1 MPAYVSPG
9 VYVIEKDWSD
19 YSPSL
24 NATNVG
30 IMGFASQGPLGKA
43 TLVTNADQLITTF
56 GRPDDVTGGQGLIG
70 AYHILDRTNTVYFTR
85 VATSDAALADAA
97 VEIGTAPHV
106 QTGNTLDPASYHFFM
121 VDVTDGDG
129 ASKTPN
135 GPELVNV
142 GQASSYFASAT
153 GADAVVTA
161 SDRVASTSS
170 PFIFRKTAASA
181 GDFVGTWAG
190 SGASIKVWAWSSTA
204 PFPTVPAGT
213 LASQVQSFSGTAGNS
228 GDAFSS
234 TTGNMDLVG
243 YDGWA
248 AVAAAAGASGN
259 GVTLSADATNGG
271 AYVTRTLYPGAGY
284 NYSSIIRSY
293 GVKTAGLQSVVTSR
307 RGSESDF
314 ALTVAGGAEESHL
327 VELVSTPAGI
337 DKDPEA
343 VINNTSD
350 ETNKTSDYIIG
361 EYAVDVSSRDDVLWN
376 IPTTWGDALVANGTT
391 SATVI
396 DKAGASQ
403 TPALSGL
410 KYSKLVAG
418 TYNFTGGNNGDLSG
432 KTFSDAD
439 VKAAV
444 IGNAADGNGIYS
456 YLKEDVDISI
466 LAIPGCT
473 EQNIVNN
480 AVSIAET
487 SQEFLFV
494 TNPPF
499 GISTPQTA
507 IAWSNG
513 AAEGRTAALN
523 SSYACAY
530 WPWVKL
536 FNPFLQIDEY
546 VSPDIFAIRQMA
558 FTDANFDAWFA
569 PAGLVRGRLTK
580 PVDVEV
586 VLTQG
591 DRDALYGPGNIIN
604 PVQKFLT
611 EGIVLWGQRTT
622 QRAATA
628 LDRINVRR
636 LMIVIRKMLL
646 ASTRQFVFEP
656 NDAATWK
663 RVQNAVE
670 PLMADIKSRRGVV
683 DFKVICDSTTNTPIR
698 IDRNELWCKVILQ
711 PTKAAEVIVFEL
723 NLTSATLGLDLP
735 TA

>member
-1 MPAYVSPG
+1 MPSYVSPG

-19 YSPSL
+19 YTPSL
-24 NATNVG
+24 NSTNVG
-30 IMGFASQGPLGKA
+30 IIGFASQGPTGKA
-43 TLVTNADQLITTF
+43 TLITTADQLLTTF
-56 GRPDDVTGGQGLIG
+56 GRPDDVVGGQGLIG

-85 VATSDAALADAA
+85 VNTIDAEVADAA
-97 VEIGTAPHV
+97 VHIGNCPHV
-106 QTGNTLDPASYHFFM
+106 KTSNAIDSDAFHFFAIE
-121 VDVTDGDG
+121 VYDG
-129 ASKTPN
+129 AGNSKTGTP
-135 GPELVNV
+135 LFVSV
-142 GQASSYFASAT
+142 LQASSYFSGAS
-153 GADAVVTA
+153 GADAVAAAVNQATSPA
-161 SDRVASTSS
+161 SPYS
-170 PFIFRKTAASA
+170 FRKTADEA
-181 GDFVGTWAG
+181 GHFIGSYAG
-190 SGASIKVWAWSSTA
+190 SGASIKVWGWSSTNA
-204 PFPTVPAGT
+204 FPTIPAGT
-213 LASQVQSFSGTAGNS
+213 SIAGLASFSGTTI
-228 GDAFSS
+228 GDALSS
-234 TTGNMDLVG
+234 TTGNMQFSAN
-243 YDGWA
+243 DGWQDK
-248 AVAAAAGASGN
+248 AAASGGVQSSALTLDPANAS
-259 GVTLSADATNGG
+259 GG

-284 NYSSIIRSY
+284 NYSSTVETY
-293 GVKTAGLQSVVTSR
+293 GLKVNGLQ
-307 RGSESDF
+307 DF
-314 ALTVAGGAEESHL
+314 VAASQGPDTTFNLLVGGGAEESNL
-327 VELVSTPAGI
+327 VQMVKSTTGI
-337 DKDPEA
+337 DLNPEA
-343 VINNTSD
+343 VINNTAD
-350 ETNKTSDYIIG
+350 ETNKTSDFIIG
-361 EYAVDVSSRDDVLWN
+361 EFAIDNADRDDVLWTV
-376 IPTTWGDALVANGTT
+376 PTAWGQGFGANGAPSLKVFTASGSSAVDATT
-391 SATVI
+391 TAI
-396 DKAGASQ
+396 
-403 TPALSGL
+403 L
-410 KYSKLVAG
+410 YSKLVDG
-418 TYNFTGGNNGDLSG
+418 TYSFAGGVNGDLSG
-432 KTFSDAD
+432 RSFSDEV

-444 IGNAADGNGIYS
+444 IGDAALNTGIYS
-456 YLKEDVDISI
+456 YLKEDVDISL

-480 AVSIAET
+480 AISIAES
-487 SQEFLFV
+487 SQEYLFV

-499 GISTPQTA
+499 GISTPQNA

-513 AAEGRTAALN
+513 VAEGRTAALN
-523 SSYACAY
+523 SSYAAVY

-536 FNPFLQIDEY
+536 FNPFTRIDEY

-622 QRAATA
+622 QRTATA

-663 RVQNAVE
+663 RVTNAVE

-683 DFKVICDSTTNTPIR
+683 DFKVICDATTNTPIR

-735 TA
+735 TT

>member
-19 YSPSL
+19 YTPSL
-24 NATNVG
+24 NSTNVG
-30 IMGFASQGPLGKA
+30 VIGFASQGPTGKA
-43 TLVTNADQLITTF
+43 TLITNADQLLTTF
-56 GRPDDVTGGQGLIG
+56 GRPDDVQGGQGIIG

-85 VATSDAALADAA
+85 VHTDDAVVADAA
-97 VEIGTAPHV
+97 VHIGNCPHV
-106 QTGNTLDPASYHFFM
+106 ATHDDLDPNKFGFFAIE
-121 VDVTDGDG
+121 VEDG
-129 ASKTPN
+129 AGNPRTTTP
-135 GPELVNV
+135 LFVSV
-142 GQASSYFASAT
+142 LQASSYFSGAT
-153 GADAVVTA
+153 AADAVVTA
-161 SDRVASTSS
+161 VNQSTSPTS
-170 PFIFRKTAASA
+170 PFSFRKTSASA
-181 GDFVGTWAG
+181 GDFIGSYAG
-190 SGASIKVWAWSSTA
+190 SGATIKVYGWQHTA
-204 PFPTVPAGT
+204 AFPSIPAGT
-213 LASQVQSFSGTAGNS
+213 AVTDLTGFDA
-228 GDAFSS
+228 DAFSS
-234 TTGNMDLVG
+234 TNSVVLSSHTGFS
-243 YDGWA
+243 YDATGEGS
-248 AVAAAAGASGN
+248 AGVTSS
-259 GVTLSADATNGG
+259 GVTLVPTAASGG

-284 NYSSIIRSY
+284 NYSSTVATY
-293 GVKTAGLQSVVTSR
+293 GLKTTGLQSNVVASQGPDSTFNLLI
-307 RGSESDF
+307 G
-314 ALTVAGGAEESHL
+314 GGAEESNA
-327 VELVSTPAGI
+327 VQMVKDTTGI
-337 DKDPEA
+337 DLNPEA
-343 VINNTSD
+343 VINSTTD
-350 ETNKTSDYIIG
+350 ETNKTSDYIVG
-361 EYAVDVSSRDDVLWN
+361 EFAVDNADRDDVLWTL
-376 IPTTWGDALVANGTT
+376 PASWGAAFGGTNT
-391 SATVI
+391 LTAI
-396 DKAGASQ
+396 DNAAAGV
-403 TPALSGL
+403 TGDGSGFV
-410 KYSKLVAG
+410 YAKLVDG
-418 TYNFTGGNNGDLSG
+418 TYNFAGGVNGDLSG
-432 KTFSDAD
+432 KTFSDED

-444 IGNAADGNGIYS
+444 IGSAAANTGIYS
-456 YLKEDVDISI
+456 YLKEDVDISL

-480 AVSIAET
+480 AISIAES
-487 SQEFLFV
+487 SQEYLFV

-499 GISTPQTA
+499 GISSPQNA

-513 AAEGRTAALN
+513 IAEGRTAALN
-523 SSYACAY
+523 SSYAAVY

-536 FNPFLQIDEY
+536 FNPFTRIDEY

-580 PVDVEV
+580 PVDVEL

-622 QRAATA
+622 QRTATA

-663 RVQNAVE
+663 RVTNAVE

-683 DFKVICDSTTNTPIR
+683 DFKVICDATTNTPIR

-735 TA
+735 TT

>member
-1 MPAYVSPG
+1 MPSYVSPG

-19 YSPSL
+19 YTPSL
-24 NATNVG
+24 NSTNVG
-30 IMGFASQGPLGKA
+30 IIGFASQGPTGKA
-43 TLVTNADQLITTF
+43 TLITNADQLLTTF

-85 VATSDAALADAA
+85 VNTIDAAVADAA
-97 VEIGTAPHV
+97 VQIGNCPHV
-106 QTGNTLDPASYHFFM
+106 KTSTAI
-121 VDVTDGDG
+121 DGDNFHLFAIQVEDG
-129 ASKTPN
+129 AGNLKTTTP
-135 GPELVNV
+135 LFVNV
-142 GQASSYFASAT
+142 LQASSYFPGAS
-153 GADAVVTA
+153 GADAVAAQVNQAT
-161 SDRVASTSS
+161 DPTS
-170 PFIFRKTAASA
+170 PFSFRKTGDEA
-181 GDFVGTWAG
+181 GHFIGSYAG
-190 SGASIKVWAWSSTA
+190 SGASITVYGWSSTN
-204 PFPTVPAGT
+204 PFPSIPAGT
-213 LASQVQSFSGTAGNS
+213 GIADLTTFSTGTIGDALS
-228 GDAFSS
+228 GDANMEFSAN
-234 TTGNMDLVG
+234 TGWEDLDAA
-243 YDGWA
+243 DGGVESSA
-248 AVAAAAGASGN
+248 LTLDPTDAS
-259 GVTLSADATNGG
+259 GG

-284 NYSSIIRSY
+284 NYSSTVETY
-293 GVKTAGLQSVVTSR
+293 GLKVTGLQDFVI
-307 RGSESDF
+307 GSKGPDSTF
-314 ALTVAGGAEESHL
+314 NLLIGGGAEESNL
-327 VELVSTPAGI
+327 VQMVKSATGI
-337 DKDPEA
+337 DLNPEA
-343 VINNTSD
+343 VINNTAD

-361 EYAVDVSSRDDVLWN
+361 EFAVDNASRDDVLWTL
-376 IPTTWGDALVANGTT
+376 PTAWGASFGEDGAEQLKVVTRSGGAAVSAET
-391 SATVI
+391 SAI
-396 DKAGASQ
+396 LYA
-403 TPALSGL
+403 
-410 KYSKLVAG
+410 KLVDG
-418 TYNFTGGNNGDLSG
+418 TYNFEGGINGDLSG
-432 KTFSDAD
+432 ASFSDPE

-444 IGNAADGNGIYS
+444 IGTAAENTGIYS

-473 EQNIVNN
+473 QQDIVNN
-480 AVSIAET
+480 AISIAES
-487 SQEFLFV
+487 SQEYLFV

-499 GISTPQTA
+499 GISTPQNA

-513 AAEGRTAALN
+513 VAEGRTAALN
-523 SSYACAY
+523 SSYAAVY

-536 FNPFLQIDEY
+536 FNPFTRVDEY
-546 VSPDIFAIRQMA
+546 VSPDIFAIRQLA

-622 QRAATA
+622 QRTATA

-636 LMIVIRKMLL
+636 LMIIIRKMLL

-663 RVQNAVE
+663 RVTNAVE

-683 DFKVICDSTTNTPIR
+683 DFKVICDATTNTPIR

-735 TA
+735 TT

>member
-1 MPAYVSPG
+1 MPSYVSPG

-19 YSPSL
+19 YTPSL
-24 NATNVG
+24 NSTNVG
-30 IMGFASQGPLGKA
+30 IIGFASQGPTGKA
-43 TLVTNADQLITTF
+43 TLITNADQLLTTF

-85 VATSDAALADAA
+85 VNTIDAAVADAA
-97 VEIGTAPHV
+97 VQIGNCPHV
-106 QTGNTLDPASYHFFM
+106 KTSTAI
-121 VDVTDGDG
+121 DGDNFHLFAIQVEDG
-129 ASKTPN
+129 AGNLKTTTP
-135 GPELVNV
+135 LFVNV
-142 GQASSYFASAT
+142 LQASSYFPGAS
-153 GADAVVTA
+153 GADAVAAQVNQAT
-161 SDRVASTSS
+161 DPTS
-170 PFIFRKTAASA
+170 PFSFRKTGDEA
-181 GDFVGTWAG
+181 GHFIGSYAG
-190 SGASIKVWAWSSTA
+190 SGASITVYGWSSTN
-204 PFPTVPAGT
+204 PFPSIPAGT
-213 LASQVQSFSGTAGNS
+213 GIADLTTFSTGTIGDALS
-228 GDAFSS
+228 GDANMEFSAN
-234 TTGNMDLVG
+234 TGWEDLDAA
-243 YDGWA
+243 DGGVESSA
-248 AVAAAAGASGN
+248 LTLDPTDAS
-259 GVTLSADATNGG
+259 GG

-284 NYSSIIRSY
+284 NYSSTVETY
-293 GVKTAGLQSVVTSR
+293 GLKVTGLQDFVI
-307 RGSESDF
+307 GSKGPDSTF
-314 ALTVAGGAEESHL
+314 NLLIGGGAEESNL
-327 VELVSTPAGI
+327 VQMVKSATGI
-337 DKDPEA
+337 DLNPEA
-343 VINNTSD
+343 VINNTAD

-361 EYAVDVSSRDDVLWN
+361 EFAVDNASRDDVLWTL
-376 IPTTWGDALVANGTT
+376 PTAWGASFGEDGAEQLKVVTRSGGAAVSAET
-391 SATVI
+391 SAI
-396 DKAGASQ
+396 LYA
-403 TPALSGL
+403 
-410 KYSKLVAG
+410 KLVDG
-418 TYNFTGGNNGDLSG
+418 TYNFEGGINGDLSG
-432 KTFSDAD
+432 ASFSDPE

-444 IGNAADGNGIYS
+444 IGTAAENTGIYS

-473 EQNIVNN
+473 QQDIVNN
-480 AVSIAET
+480 AISIAES
-487 SQEFLFV
+487 SQEYLFV

-499 GISTPQTA
+499 GISTPQNA

-513 AAEGRTAALN
+513 VAEGRTAALN
-523 SSYACAY
+523 SSYAAVY

-536 FNPFLQIDEY
+536 FNPFTRVDEY

-622 QRAATA
+622 QRTATA

-636 LMIVIRKMLL
+636 LMIIIRKMLL

-663 RVQNAVE
+663 RVTNAVE

-683 DFKVICDSTTNTPIR
+683 DFKVICDATTNTPIR

-735 TA
+735 TT

>member
-24 NATNVG
+24 NSTNVG
-30 IMGFASQGPLGKA
+30 VMGFASQGPTGKA
-43 TLVTNADQLITTF
+43 TLITNADQLLTTF
-56 GRPDDVTGGQGLIG
+56 GRPDDVEGGQGIIG

-85 VATSDAALADAA
+85 VNTDDAEVAD
-97 VEIGTAPHV
+97 VGVHIGNCPHV
-106 QTGNTLDPASYHFFM
+106 ATAQDLDPAKFSFFAIE
-121 VDVTDGDG
+121 VEDG
-129 ASKTPN
+129 AGNSKTTTPQFVSV
-135 GPELVNV
+135 L
-142 GQASSYFASAT
+142 QASSYFSGAT
-153 GADAVVTA
+153 AADAVVTA
-161 SDRVASTSS
+161 VNQSTSPTS
-170 PFIFRKTAASA
+170 PFSFRKTAASA
-181 GDFVGTWAG
+181 GDFIGSYAG
-190 SGASIKVWAWSSTA
+190 SGATVKVYAWQHDSAFPSI
-204 PFPTVPAGT
+204 PAGT
-213 LASQVQSFSGTAGNS
+213 AISDLASFDAT
-228 GDAFSS
+228 AFSS
-234 TTGNMDLVG
+234 TNSVALSSHSGFGYVG
-243 YDGWA
+243 SGDG
-248 AVAAAAGASGN
+248 SG
-259 GVTLSADATNGG
+259 GVTSSGLTLIPDNLSGG

-284 NYSSIIRSY
+284 NYSSLVTSY
-293 GVKTAGLQSVVTSR
+293 GLKTTGLQDSVVASQAADTTFNLLI
-307 RGSESDF
+307 G
-314 ALTVAGGAEESHL
+314 GGAEESNRVQL
-327 VELVSTPAGI
+327 VKDTTGI
-337 DKDPEA
+337 DLNPEA
-343 VINNTSD
+343 VINSTTD
-350 ETNKTSDYIIG
+350 ETNKTSDYIVG
-361 EYAVDVSSRDDVLWN
+361 EFAVDLSSRDDVLWTL
-376 IPTTWGDALVANGTT
+376 PSAWGGGFGENGTDT
-391 SATVI
+391 LSAVNNSGTN
-396 DKAGASQ
+396 ASGA
-403 TPALSGL
+403 PSGFV
-410 KYSKLVAG
+410 YAKLVDG
-418 TYNFTGGNNGDLSG
+418 TYSFAGGVNGDLSG

-444 IGNAADGNGIYS
+444 IGDAAQNTGIYS
-456 YLKEDVDISI
+456 YLKEDVDIS
-466 LAIPGCT
+466 LLVIPGCT

-487 SQEFLFV
+487 SQEYLFV

-499 GISTPQTA
+499 GISSPQNA

-523 SSYACAY
+523 SSYAAVY

-536 FNPFLQIDEY
+536 FNPFTQVDEY

-580 PVDVEV
+580 PVDVEL

-591 DRDALYGPGNIIN
+591 DRDALYGPGNVIN

-663 RVQNAVE
+663 RVTNAVE

-683 DFKVICDSTTNTPIR
+683 DFKVICDATTNTPIR

-735 TA
+735 TT

>member
-19 YSPSL
+19 YTPSL
-24 NATNVG
+24 NSTNVG
-30 IMGFASQGPLGKA
+30 IMGFASQGPTGKA
-43 TLVTNADQLITTF
+43 TLITNADQLLTTF
-56 GRPDDVTGGQGLIG
+56 GRPDDVVGGQGLIG

-85 VATSDAALADAA
+85 VNTTDAA
-97 VEIGTAPHV
+97 VADVAVQIGNCPHV
-106 QTGNTLDPASYHFFM
+106 KTSNAIDSDAFHFFAIE
-121 VDVTDGDG
+121 VEDG
-129 ASKTPN
+129 AGNSKTSTP
-135 GPELVNV
+135 LFVSV
-142 GQASSYFASAT
+142 LQASSYFSGAS
-153 GADAVVTA
+153 GADAVATA
-161 SDRVASTSS
+161 VSQTTSPSS
-170 PFIFRKTAASA
+170 PYSFRKTAAEA
-181 GDFVGTWAG
+181 GHFIGSYAG
-190 SGASIKVWAWSSTA
+190 SGASIKVWGWSSTNA
-204 PFPTVPAGT
+204 FPTIPAGT
-213 LASQVQSFSGTAGNS
+213 AIADLVTFSSTTV

-234 TTGNMDLVG
+234 TTGNMTFLPN
-243 YDGWA
+243 DGFA
-248 AVAAAAGASGN
+248 DDSAASG
-259 GVTLSADATNGG
+259 GVQSSALTLDPTNASGG

-293 GVKTAGLQSVVTSR
+293 GVKVNGLQDTVTARS
-307 RGSESDF
+307 GPDSTF
-314 ALTVAGGAEESHL
+314 NLVVAGGVEESNEVNL
-327 VELVSTPAGI
+327 VTNPTGLN
-337 DKDPEA
+337 KDPEA
-343 VINNTSD
+343 VINNTAD
-350 ETNKTSDYIIG
+350 ETNKTSEYIIG
-361 EYAVDVSSRDDVLWN
+361 EFAVDNSDRDDVLWTL
-376 IPTTWGDALVANGTT
+376 PTAWGGGFVENGTGLLKVFT
-391 SATVI
+391 ASGGSTVDAATTDI
-396 DKAGASQ
+396 LYA
-403 TPALSGL
+403 
-410 KYSKLVAG
+410 KLVDG
-418 TYNFTGGNNGDLSG
+418 TYNFAGGVNGDLSG
-432 KTFSDAD
+432 RSFSDSV
-439 VKAAV
+439 VKEAV
-444 IGNAADGNGIYS
+444 IGSAAENTGIYS
-456 YLKEDVDISI
+456 YLKEDVDISL

-480 AVSIAET
+480 AVSIAES
-487 SQEFLFV
+487 SQEYLFV

-513 AAEGRTAALN
+513 VAEGRTAALN
-523 SSYACAY
+523 SSYAAVY

-536 FNPFLQIDEY
+536 FNPFTRVDEY

-622 QRAATA
+622 QRTATA

-636 LMIVIRKMLL
+636 LMIIIRKMLL

-663 RVQNAVE
+663 RVTNAVE

-683 DFKVICDSTTNTPIR
+683 DFKVICDATTNTPIR

-735 TA
+735 TT